1 MDILHAFSF
10 WLFQVAYTC
19 SPNTYTCFLV
29 SIYLCFSIVDIY
41 LGAEI
46 LDVFILSFVD
56 TSKQFSKVIVPFYRP
71 ACNMYEFKLFHICT
85 NTWHFSFFFKL
96 AILMSIQRY
105 NIMVLIFISLM
116 TNEMEH
122 HFIYWPFGCCL
133 LKCLFKSLAHFSV
146 GLYLPFSHLF
156 VGSFYI
162 YSMWVF
168 CQLYILPVPS
178 LWLLFHHLNG
188 DFWWTEILYFNV
200 VQFTYLPFLLGAFCI
215 LFVKTLPTPRSSRY
229 SSIFSTNLGL

>member
-1 MDILHAFSF
+1 MLFYSGYIPRSGNSGCVYIKLCRYFQTVFQSDCTILPSHLQYV
-10 WLFQVAYTC
+10 W
-19 SPNTYTCFLV
+19 
-29 SIYLCFSIVDIY
+29 
-41 LGAEI
+41 
-46 LDVFILSFVD
+46 
-56 TSKQFSKVIVPFYRP
+56 
-71 ACNMYEFKLFHICT
+71 EFKLFHICT
-85 NTWHFSFFFKL
+85 NTWHFSFFFKV

-146 GLYLPFSHLF
+146 GLYLPFSHLL
-156 VGSFYI
+156 VGIFYI

-168 CQLYILPVPS
+168 CQTYILPVPS
-178 LWLLFHHLNG
+178 LWLLFQHLNG

-200 VQFTYLPFLLGAFCI
+200 VQFTYLPFLLGVFCI
-215 LFVKTLPTPRSSRY
+215 LFVKILPTPRSSRY